1 MKSLRLAQMA
11 VIVSSHKEV
20 AMTNDPA
27 RPCVLLPHLLFG
39 TTVLLLTFVFGSLA
53 GTPSVSAASCS
64 VATFCQDAAGL
75 FATSPSDGIPGCPSG
90 QTPQF
95 NPTGPGF
102 TCTGMLTNNNN
113 CLTNGLFVAGLF
125 ACPGQPIVL
134 PDNGSLYPPAPP
146 SWTYVPPAI
155 AMASANTFPCGVNTS
170 QGSNVAVNSEGCGGG
185 ATGPASPGVQE
196 NPVGSPAYSS
206 FAPATAAGTIQPS
219 ANQSGGSQND
229 LGQLIATSLSQFFG
243 ANPGVLS
250 SLGSSAGGSSAPAA
264 STTPAT
270 SAPSP

>member
-1 MKSLRLAQMA
+1 
-11 VIVSSHKEV
+11 
-20 AMTNDPA
+20 MTNSPA
-27 RPCVLLPHLLFG
+27 RPCILLPHLLVG
-39 TTVLLLTFVFGSLA
+39 TAVLLLTFVFGSLA
-53 GTPSVSAASCS
+53 GAPPVSAASCS
-64 VATFCQDAAGL
+64 LATSCQDAAGL
-75 FATSPSDGIPGCPSG
+75 FSTSPSDGIPGCPAG

-95 NPTGPGF
+95 DPTLGF
-102 TCTGMLTNNNN
+102 TCTGMLTNSNN
-113 CLTNGLFVAGLF
+113 CLTNGSFVTGLF

-170 QGSNVAVNSEGCGGG
+170 QGANVAVNTAGCGGG
-185 ATGPASPGVQE
+185 ATGPVSPGVQE
-196 NPVGSPAYSS
+196 NPVGGTAYSS
-206 FAPATAAGTIQPS
+206 LAPATAAGTTQPS
-219 ANQSGGSQND
+219 ANQSGGSQSD

-250 SLGSSAGGSSAPAA
+250 SLGSSAGGSSVPAA
-264 STTPAT
+264 STTPAS